1 MLYNITFH
9 EHRRRKTVNRGNKL
23 LDYVKLLDS
32 SIHVGGFT
40 HSFGMD
46 VHIAEGSI
54 RNADDLESFM
64 RCQLHPS
71 IVRLEGMAI
80 KGIYSATDHNDTW
93 RTALI
98 DKLVHVQRTPSDQ
111 REQAAAM
118 GKRLIKLARALHPWI
133 EFSQLEHTL
142 AKYESV
148 GCLSTVHA
156 WINHYLDIPV
166 EEAVM
171 GYLHSAMNAC
181 ITEASK
187 VLPMHND
194 TTQELLVRLAADL
207 EHEWNTVSA
216 SAADGPAQPTSMSMK
231 SLFPSFHMLGAGL
244 HAYRA

>member
-1 MLYNITFH
+1 MI
-9 EHRRRKTVNRGNKL
+9 VNRGNKL

-32 SIHVGGFT
+32 SIQVGGFT

-46 VHIAEGSI
+46 IHIREGTI
-54 RNADDLESFM
+54 RNAEDLESFM

-80 KGIYSATDHNDTW
+80 KGIYTAADHKDTW
-93 RTALI
+93 RIALI
-98 DKLVHVQRTPSDQ
+98 DKLVHVQRTPGDL

-118 GKRLIKLARALHPWI
+118 GKRLIRLARALHPWI
-133 EFSQLEHTL
+133 EFSQLEQIF
-142 AKYESV
+142 AKYDSV

-156 WINHYLDIPV
+156 WINHHLDIPV
-166 EEAVM
+166 EEAVL

-187 VLPMHND
+187 VIPLNND
-194 TTQELLVRLAADL
+194 TTKDLMVRLATDL
-207 EHEWNTVSA
+207 ENEWKTISA
-216 SAADGPAQPTSMSMK
+216 SAADGLAQPTSMSMK
-231 SLFPSFHMLGAGL
+231 SFFPSFHMLGAGL